1 MTVDLRG
8 AGYAAG
14 RISSTPKCGTKQ
26 FGWLQA
32 RNQNFFSFQELPRTL
47 QPSEFVIFIAK
58 DTESSSPTPRPTP
71 IRRQ

>member
-32 RNQNFFSFQELPRTL
+32 RNQNFFSFKNFHEPCNHPNL
-47 QPSEFVIFIAK
+47 
-58 DTESSSPTPRPTP
+58 
-71 IRRQ
+71 